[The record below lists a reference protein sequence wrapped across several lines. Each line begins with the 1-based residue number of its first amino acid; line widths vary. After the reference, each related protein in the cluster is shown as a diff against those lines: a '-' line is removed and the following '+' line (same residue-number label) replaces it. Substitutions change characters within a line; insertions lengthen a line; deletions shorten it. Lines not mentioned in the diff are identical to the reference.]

1 MGKAEALPIRTSA
14 RYRTTGKGAGN
25 PMIGQPI
32 ERTPS
37 AYDYPLIIKNLL
49 TTPLIYA
56 PHQEIVY
63 RDLKRYDYVTFKERV
78 ARLGNALKDLGVR
91 PGDTVGVMD
100 WDSHRYLECFFAIP
114 MMASVLHMVNI
125 RLSPEQIV
133 YTVNHAED
141 DVLLVHSDFLPV
153 VEKIRDELK
162 TVKKIIVMTDLATGP
177 ETTLEVAGEYEPL
190 LASSPAHCDF
200 PDFDENT
207 KATTFYTTG
216 TTGAP
221 KGVYFS
227 HRQLVIHT
235 FGILTAMSSFK
246 SQASYDSGD
255 VYMPL
260 TPMFHVH
267 AWGFPF
273 ASTMIGAKQVYPGR
287 YEPETILRLVEKERV
302 TFSHCVPTILHMLLS
317 SPTAKEVDLSGWKL
331 IIGGSALPK
340 ALCKKAM
347 ELGIDIF
354 TGYGMSETC
363 PVLTLAQLRPHM
375 LDWDTDRQVDIRCRT
390 GAPIP
395 LVQLEVADPR
405 GKALPHDG
413 VSTGEVV
420 VRAPWLTQGYSKESQ
435 RSEELWE
442 GGWLHTSD
450 IGNINSEGYLQ
461 VTDRLKDV
469 IKTGGEWISSL
480 ALEDILLQHEAVSEA
495 AVIAVPDDKWG
506 ERPLALAV
514 LKEGFKE
521 KTDIADIKDHFM
533 SFVNTGVISKWGV
546 PDQILFVDVL
556 PKTSVGKLNKRAMRQ
571 QLTKTSA

>member
-1 MGKAEALPIRTSA
+1 
-14 RYRTTGKGAGN
+14 
-25 PMIGQPI
+25 MIGQPI
-32 ERTPS
+32 VRTPS
-37 AYDYPLIIKNLL
+37 AYDYPLIIKQLL
-49 TTPLIYA
+49 TTPMIYA
-56 PHQEIVY
+56 PQQEIVY
-63 RDLKRYDYVTFKERV
+63 RDLKRYSYITFKERV
-78 ARLGNALKDLGVR
+78 GRLGNLLKTLGVK

-100 WDSHRYLECFFAIP
+100 WDSHRYLECFFAVP
-114 MMASVLHMVNI
+114 MSAAVLHMVNI

-141 DVLLVHSDFLPV
+141 DVLLVNSDFLPV
-153 VEKIRDELK
+153 IEKIRGELT
-162 TVKKIIVMTDLATGP
+162 TVKKIVVMTDLPNAP
-177 ETTLEVAGEYEPL
+177 ETSLEAAGEYEAL
-190 LASSPAHCDF
+190 LASSPVECDF

-221 KGVYFS
+221 KGVTFS
-227 HRQLVIHT
+227 HRQLVLHT
-235 FGILTAMSSFK
+235 FGILTALGSFK
-246 SQASYDSGD
+246 SQVSYDSSD

-273 ASTMIGAKQVYPGR
+273 AATMLGAKQVYPGR
-287 YEPETILRLVEKERV
+287 YEPDTILKLVAEEKV
-302 TFSHCVPTILHMLLS
+302 TFSHCVPTILHMLLA
-317 SPTAKEVDLSGWKL
+317 SPKLKDVDLSGWKL

-340 ALCKKAM
+340 TLCRKAM
-347 ELGIDIF
+347 DLGINIF

-375 LDWDTDRQVDIRCRT
+375 LDWDADKQVDIRCRT

-395 LVQLEVADPR
+395 LVQLEVVDPQ
-405 GKALPHDG
+405 GKPLPHDG
-413 VSTGEVV
+413 ISTGEVV
-420 VRAPWLTQGYSKESQ
+420 VRAPWLTQSYFKEPQ

-442 GGWLHTSD
+442 NGWLHTSD
-450 IGNINSEGYLQ
+450 IGFIDSKGYLQ

-514 LKEGFKE
+514 LRDEFKNKVTEAALKE
-521 KTDIADIKDHFM
+521 HFM
-533 SFVNTGVISKWGV
+533 AFVSTGAISKWGV

-571 QLTKTSA
+571 QLKKPSA